1 VETNK
6 MRVLLVVFALG
17 LAVAAGGCAKNSI
30 SSPCF
35 ADNLSGGFGSS
46 CGSNR

>member
-1 VETNK
+1 
-6 MRVLLVVFALG
+6 MRILLIVVALT
-17 LAVAAGGCAKNSI
+17 LTAMAGGCAKNSI

-35 ADNLSGGFGSS
+35 ADNIGGGFGSS